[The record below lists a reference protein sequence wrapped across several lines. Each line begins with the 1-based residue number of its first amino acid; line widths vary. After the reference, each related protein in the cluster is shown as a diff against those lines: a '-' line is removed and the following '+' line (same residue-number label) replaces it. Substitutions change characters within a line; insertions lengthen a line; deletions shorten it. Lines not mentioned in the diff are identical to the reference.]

1 MATTVE
7 GWTTLAENPPVLVR
21 EYFWGGGLAN
31 AVAVG
36 LPDNKLLILS
46 PPSGLTD
53 DELRKLSAAGDVI
66 AVITNNGSHYL
77 GIAQALRV
85 FPGSVS
91 YGAPSAAARIKGRVK
106 DCGDLKPTAELHSL
120 LGDKVEVLE
129 VPATKLGDVILRV
142 HTEKGALVYLSDLVA
157 NIPVVKGNFVVKAIM
172 RWTDSAPGLKVFRIF
187 FTFFV
192 SDKAATRDYLVREL
206 EAHSPTVFVP
216 AHGDVIERADI
227 GATLVSMLRAAY

>member
-7 GWTTLAENPPVLVR
+7 GWTTLAEDPPVLVH

-36 LPDNKLLILS
+36 LPDNKLLIMS
-46 PPSGLTD
+46 PPVGLPD
-53 DELRKLSAAGDVI
+53 DELRKLSVVGEVI
-66 AVITNNGSHYL
+66 AVITNNGSHSL
-77 GIAQALRV
+77 GLAQTLRV
-85 FPGSVS
+85 FPGSVT
-91 YGAPSAAARIKGRVK
+91 YGAPAAAVRIKARVK
-106 DCGDLKPTAELHSL
+106 DCGDLKPPSELRPL

-129 VPATKLGDVILRV
+129 VPATKIGDVTLRV

-157 NIPVVKGNFVVKAIM
+157 NIPVVKGNFFVKAIM

-192 SDKAATRDYLVREL
+192 SDKAAARDYLVREL
-206 EAHSPTVFVP
+206 EAHPPTLFVP
-216 AHGDVIERADI
+216 AHGDVIERPDI
-227 GATLVSMLRAAY
+227 GATLVSMLRAY